1 MKRLLILL
9 LGFLVVGCS
18 EEANLYED
26 EEGAQ
31 IAGGQCP
38 IILTIPTVNVMI
50 SSLDP
55 LPPNLV
61 VSVGGDAYDLDEC
74 ADQNAAPYGIIK
86 LNPYRTAGN
95 LFVPFWPNSEDH
107 KHFFPDFN
115 TPALNAARVRIYS
128 RPTCNDDPVL
138 RYEFASVPIAWTQ
151 IFAASGDECSGGGY
165 MGSAQLDVQ

>member
-1 MKRLLILL
+1 MKRLLIFLL
-9 LGFLVVGCS
+9 VFLVGCA

-26 EEGAQ
+26 ENSAE

-38 IILTIPTVNVMI
+38 LILTIPTVNLMI

-86 LNPYRTAGN
+86 LNAYRTAGN

-107 KHFFPDFN
+107 KRFFPDFN
-115 TPALNAARVRIYS
+115 APASDAARVRIFS

-138 RYEFASVPIAWTQ
+138 RYEYSSVPIIWTQ
-151 IFAASGDECSGGGY
+151 IFAATGDECSGGGY
-165 MGSAQLDVQ
+165 MGSAQLDLQ